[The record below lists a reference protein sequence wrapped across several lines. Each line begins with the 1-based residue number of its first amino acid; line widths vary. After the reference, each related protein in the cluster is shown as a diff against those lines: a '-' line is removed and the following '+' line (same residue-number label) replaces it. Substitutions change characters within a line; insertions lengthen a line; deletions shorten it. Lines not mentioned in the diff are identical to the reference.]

1 MFSNPITFSSSA
13 ISESQDVSL
22 YLDGEPDGDL
32 VLSDPDDEKIIIV
45 ASNDT
50 SQGQEQVIGNW
61 TFDSLLFETGTGD
74 SWSGNIYVISTKDI
88 SVSITWSFCQP
99 SCDSNSISD
108 STVNNPVSGDGTP
121 QIIEFTDNEFAGSS
135 EPTLA
140 ADKIQLQISM
150 SWTYSGIPDGSPTE
164 ISVTYG
170 NSDVLSSITLAFDHL
185 FITESNREIYHDEPD
200 KYVEIW
206 FNFEDSFG
214 IEMLDTSLPPENY
227 ALNMGPSSESWTVDA
242 EASYSNVQSDRLE
255 VQFIWDYTGHTLTAG
270 TQDYGT
276 IVSAFDIS
284 DISWEDNFTVEIY
297 TEEIYM
303 VDITSSPSGQQ
314 NIAPGG
320 SVSYQVTVEN
330 TGNVEDTYS
339 AVLAGTR
346 SGWDSTLSTS
356 SFTLSPG
363 ASTNLQVQITAS
375 SNAQNGET
383 DSTDVIINSDNID
396 SESLQLTTRAEQA
409 QASYT
414 FDASSDSTID
424 ESWDFSQVTFSIDI
438 TNTGNSEN
446 DIEVRLIPDSNNLI
460 INSGGQ
466 SIILVNDMAPGS
478 SATIQFTVDME
489 NDFTG
494 DTASVEAKIKS
505 LKDATEFKSLYF
517 DIDVSLSGY
526 LNLKTSNL
534 VLECQLGSTVTYSF
548 NIQNENTGS
557 PLITYF
563 GLEGISDSSS
573 TNWFTF
579 IDEDDNVITRSE
591 PISLTP
597 NKVEKI
603 TLKVDIPENEELGNY
618 DMSIWMVNSNDDKVS
633 QTYSFQVIG
642 LEAESSSSSLM
653 FWIVGLVILAFVG
666 AAGYYFYNLEE
677 DDEDDLYDADYIDDD
692 DNFADEKPTKMP
704 VPQATPAQATP
715 AQATPVQAT
724 PAQATPVEA
733 TAVKATPVD
742 SSKPAT
748 VVAAKPVEEKD

>member
-1 MFSNPITFSSSA
+1 
-13 ISESQDVSL
+13 
-22 YLDGEPDGDL
+22 
-32 VLSDPDDEKIIIV
+32 
-45 ASNDT
+45 
-50 SQGQEQVIGNW
+50 
-61 TFDSLLFETGTGD
+61 
-74 SWSGNIYVISTKDI
+74 
-88 SVSITWSFCQP
+88 
-99 SCDSNSISD
+99 
-108 STVNNPVSGDGTP
+108 
-121 QIIEFTDNEFAGSS
+121 
-135 EPTLA
+135 
-140 ADKIQLQISM
+140 
-150 SWTYSGIPDGSPTE
+150 
-164 ISVTYG
+164 
-170 NSDVLSSITLAFDHL
+170 
-185 FITESNREIYHDEPD
+185 
-200 KYVEIW
+200 
-206 FNFEDSFG
+206 EDSFG

-270 TQDYGT
+270 TQDYDT
-276 IVSAFDIS
+276 IVSTLDIS
-284 DISWEDNFTVEIY
+284 NNYWEGNFTVEIY

-363 ASTNLQVQITAS
+363 ESTNLQVQITAS

-489 NDFTG
+489 DDFTG
-494 DTASVEAKIKS
+494 DTGSVEAKIKS

-517 DIDVSLSGY
+517 DIDVSLSG
-526 LNLKTSNL
+526 
-534 VLECQLGSTVTYSF
+534 
-548 NIQNENTGS
+548 
-557 PLITYF
+557 
-563 GLEGISDSSS
+563 
-573 TNWFTF
+573 
-579 IDEDDNVITRSE
+579 
-591 PISLTP
+591 
-597 NKVEKI
+597 
-603 TLKVDIPENEELGNY
+603 
-618 DMSIWMVNSNDDKVS
+618 
-633 QTYSFQVIG
+633 
-642 LEAESSSSSLM
+642 
-653 FWIVGLVILAFVG
+653 
-666 AAGYYFYNLEE
+666 
-677 DDEDDLYDADYIDDD
+677 
-692 DNFADEKPTKMP
+692 
-704 VPQATPAQATP
+704 
-715 AQATPVQAT
+715 
-724 PAQATPVEA
+724 
-733 TAVKATPVD
+733 
-742 SSKPAT
+742 
-748 VVAAKPVEEKD
+748 